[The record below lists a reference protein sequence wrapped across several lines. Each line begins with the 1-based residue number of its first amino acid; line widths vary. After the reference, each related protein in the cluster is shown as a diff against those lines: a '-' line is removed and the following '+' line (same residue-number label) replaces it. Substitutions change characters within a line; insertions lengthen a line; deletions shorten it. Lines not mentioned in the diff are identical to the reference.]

1 MADPIAASAGV
12 APRDTP
18 GRATPR
24 QVRCA
29 GDMSS
34 ADTLEELR
42 RGVVDELKLHAA
54 YAARWGVDLS
64 GVEPIEP
71 CAAYVAFLRESVAH
85 AAAAAGVAAMVPCM
99 RLYAH
104 LGQSLAAA
112 AREAGSPTRAGPYQ
126 EWVDTYSAS
135 DFEALA
141 ASIEALL
148 DRLASA
154 GGQCGAPL
162 RTLCLE
168 LYRRAMELELGFFE
182 AWSDD
187 CSEPT

>member
-1 MADPIAASAGV
+1 M
-12 APRDTP
+12 R
-18 GRATPR
+18 R
-24 QVRCA
+24 A
-29 GDMSS
+29 GDASS
-34 ADTLEELR
+34 ADTLDELR

-85 AAAAAGVAAMVPCM
+85 EAAAAGVAAMVPCM

-112 AREAGSPTRAGPYQ
+112 AREAGSPARAGAYQ

-182 AWSDD
+182 AWSDE